1 MIRVALLGA
10 AAVTLVAC
18 GGEPEVSD
26 LETEVVIDVAEPV
39 GASVWAVDREAS
51 SIGFRATQNDKSFDG
66 TFGRW
71 NAAILLDLEAPD
83 VEGSIEALIDL
94 ASADAGSNDRN
105 EALPE
110 EAWFNTALHPVA
122 AFRSSVIRP
131 TGEGTYEADGTL
143 TIKGITR
150 EVVMPFTLAIDEAGR
165 AIADGSVILDRSQ
178 FGVGT
183 GEFADGKWVGLEV
196 EVLLHMEAVPA
207 N

>member
-1 MIRVALLGA
+1 MTRALLA
-10 AAVTLVAC
+10 AFALALLAAC

-26 LETEVVIDVAEPV
+26 LETEVDLEIADPV
-39 GASVWAVDREAS
+39 GTSVWTVDREAS
-51 SIGFRATQNDKSFDG
+51 SIGFRATQNGKTFEG

-71 NAAILLDLEAPD
+71 NAAILLDLEAPE

-94 ASADAGSNDRN
+94 ASADAGSKDRN

-122 AFRSSVIRP
+122 VFRSTAIRS
-131 TGEGTYEADGTL
+131 TGPGTYEADGTL

-150 EVVMPFTLAIDEAGR
+150 EVVMPFSLEVDENGR
-165 AIADGSVILDRSQ
+165 AIADGSVILDRSE

-196 EVLLHMEAVPA
+196 EVLLHIEAVPA
-207 N
+207 G